1 MGNIN
6 FQVVMTTLKEG
17 VIVLA
22 STTVQNYA
30 NEAKADGL
38 KLLDSLKTDIEAWK
52 QNLVAGKMS
61 AADVEF
67 LIMAKK
73 ELIEMNALKQA
84 GMGRIKVDEFKN
96 SLLQLVVKTIISL

>member
-1 MGNIN
+1 MGNVD
-6 FQVVMTTLKEG
+6 FQVMMTTLKEG

-30 NEAKADGL
+30 NEAKSDGL
-38 KLLDSLKTDIEAWK
+38 KLVDSLKTYIEAWK

-73 ELIEMNALKQA
+73 EVIEMNVLKQA
-84 GMGRIKVDEFKN
+84 GLGHIKVDEFKN
-96 SLLQLVVKTIISL
+96 SLLQLVLKTLISL

>member
-1 MGNIN
+1 MGNID

-22 STTVQNYA
+22 STTVQNYG
-30 NEAKADGL
+30 NEAKSDGL
-38 KLLDSLKTDIEAWK
+38 KLLDSLTTDIVAWK
-52 QNLVAGKMS
+52 QNLVTGKMS

-73 ELIEMNALKQA
+73 ELIEMNALKQT
-84 GMGRIKVDEFKN
+84 GMGHIKIDEFKN
-96 SLLQLVVKTIISL
+96 SLLQLVVKTIINL